1 MFCKQDIVSGK
12 LYIYQEV
19 PELAPLY
26 ERPATTGE
34 CIGLEAAAVWEAE
47 HVEDR
52 LRDHFA
58 GQLNKWVE
66 QLRAKI

>member
-1 MFCKQDIVSGK
+1 MS
-12 LYIYQEV
+12 IYQEV

-26 ERPATTGE
+26 ERLAIAEE
-34 CIGLEAAAVWEAE
+34 CVGLERAAVWEPE

-58 GQLNKWVE
+58 GRSNRWVE
-66 QLRAKI
+66 SLKPSV